1 MSLTLSPFISA
12 LPLPH
17 HLFFEYDEDG
27 DAIMIDAATGERLNG
42 GRHQSTETLV
52 ESPIAFVA
60 SPVAA
65 VSPPSPPPAPARLP
79 RFSLNP
85 EDDEDEVAVRNLAEE
100 MAEVVLNGE
109 PREEAVPPVVVPVPP
124 VEAPVPPVEAP
135 VPPVE
140 APVPPPAGE
149 PAAEEN
155 WCISVTVPDLALRL
169 DMRHPRVVLNFF
181 RFVTTYNELAPP
193 GEEIH
198 VPMLTPIDADEILG
212 HVSVVD
218 TVPEF
223 AAEVAE
229 LRYLV
234 RNFTCLCSDCS
245 PLDEEDHYSTDSEDR
260 DRYFSRDY

>member
-12 LPLPH
+12 LPLPR
-17 HLFFEYDEDG
+17 HLFFEYDEVG
-27 DAIMIDAATGERLNG
+27 DAFMIDAATGERLNG
-42 GRHQSTETLV
+42 GRRQSIETLV
-52 ESPIAFVA
+52 ESPIAFIA

-65 VSPPSPPPAPARLP
+65 VSPPVAARLP

-109 PREEAVPPVVVPVPP
+109 PREE
-124 VEAPVPPVEAP
+124 P

-223 AAEVAE
+223 AEEVAE

-234 RNFTCLCSDCS
+234 RNFTSLCSDYS
-245 PLDEEDHYSTDSEDR
+245 PLDEDEDR
-260 DRYFSRDY
+260 DYSRDY

>member
-1 MSLTLSPFISA
+1 M
-12 LPLPH
+12 
-17 HLFFEYDEDG
+17 
-27 DAIMIDAATGERLNG
+27 
-42 GRHQSTETLV
+42 
-52 ESPIAFVA
+52 ESPIAFIA

-65 VSPPSPPPAPARLP
+65 VSPPVAALCPPAPARLP

-100 MAEVVLNGE
+100 MAEVVLEGE
-109 PREEAVPPVVVPVPP
+109 PVEAPVPPVVVPVPP
-124 VEAPVPPVEAP
+124 AEAPVPPVEAP

-149 PAAEEN
+149 PVAEEN

-223 AAEVAE
+223 AEEVAE

-234 RNFTCLCSDCS
+234 RNFTSLCSDYS
-245 PLDEEDHYSTDSEDR
+245 PLDEDRYSTDSEDR
-260 DRYFSRDY
+260 YRYFSRDY